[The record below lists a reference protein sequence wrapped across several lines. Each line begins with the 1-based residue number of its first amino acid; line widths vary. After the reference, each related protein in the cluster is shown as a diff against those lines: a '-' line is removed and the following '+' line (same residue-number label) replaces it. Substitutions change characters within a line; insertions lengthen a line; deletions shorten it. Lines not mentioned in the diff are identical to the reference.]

1 MLLELRDI
9 NSELDSSLNTSSSST
24 CSSTLSSSSNSS
36 SLSSSWSSSSSSTL
50 SMPEPIPITPQPL
63 SLVPNPKN
71 SMFSY
76 WAVRDN
82 TVIDVE
88 ALAKRRVDDARLN
101 SESIQSGAHRESKIA
116 LGSQTN
122 TKTITADQ
130 TITEYGWRAA
140 NKKLAGNLHIISYL
154 NVEKKIWCSACPCY
168 VRDDNSEAH
177 NVTGKHLKA
186 AKKAVEANL
195 HQTNIQNA
203 INLSKTLSKCLPG

>member
-1 MLLELRDI
+1 LEKKRKSNDIANAIEIAAKRTRMLLELRDI

-88 ALAKRRVDDARLN
+88 ALAKRRVDDAKLN
-101 SESIQSGAHRESKIA
+101 SESIQK
-116 LGSQTN
+116 
-122 TKTITADQ
+122 
-130 TITEYGWRAA
+130 
-140 NKKLAGNLHIISYL
+140 
-154 NVEKKIWCSACPCY
+154 P
-168 VRDDNSEAH
+168 
-177 NVTGKHLKA
+177 
-186 AKKAVEANL
+186 
-195 HQTNIQNA
+195 
-203 INLSKTLSKCLPG
+203 